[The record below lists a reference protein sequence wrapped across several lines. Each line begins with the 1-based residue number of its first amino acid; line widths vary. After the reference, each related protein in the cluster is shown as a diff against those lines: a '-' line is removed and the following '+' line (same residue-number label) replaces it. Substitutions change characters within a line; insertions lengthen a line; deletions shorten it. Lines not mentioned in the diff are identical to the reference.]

1 MFTLLDGPRRKP
13 AIGGMPKSLIVLL
26 HGLGANG
33 DDLMALAGPLARA
46 LPDAAFAAP
55 HAPERCD
62 MVPFGFQWFSLQ
74 DRDPHRLARG
84 ADNACGSLA
93 GFIEAELGFHRLDM
107 SRLALV
113 GFSQGTMMAL
123 HLGLRLAP
131 APAAIVG
138 FSGALVAPERLDAEK
153 RGSPPVLL
161 VHGTADEVVP
171 FFRLEAARSALRSAG
186 IPVDT
191 LVRPNLGHSVD
202 DEGVMAAA
210 CLLHRCLG
218 QG

>member
-1 MFTLLDGPRRKP
+1 MADIP
-13 AIGGMPKSLIVLL
+13 L
-26 HGLGANG
+26 H
-33 DDLMALAGPLARA
+33 D
-46 LPDAAFAAP
+46 
-55 HAPERCD
+55 E
-62 MVPFGFQWFSLQ
+62 
-74 DRDPHRLARG
+74 
-84 ADNACGSLA
+84 
-93 GFIEAELGFHRLDM
+93 
-107 SRLALV
+107 
-113 GFSQGTMMAL
+113 QGTYDRPHKLTVTFDPLKIDAL
-123 HLGLRLAP
+123 LAEFGDKP
-131 APAAIVG
+131 WRG
-138 FSGALVAPERLDAEK
+138 ER
-153 RGSPPVLL
+153 PVVVPVLL